1 MPNLSTTTS
10 FHETRNVCDKEL
22 MDRFLAVAHGP
33 DPTWSAPHRKIR
45 LLGSGGQG
53 VVYLSE
59 RCGTDRFALPVA
71 LKFFSPQYHRDAD
84 DYAANMQQVARIA
97 ARVALIQHDN
107 VLDIH
112 NFIEHE
118 GIRVMEM
125 EWVDGLDLG
134 TLMSWPTL
142 DRTKERVSQEQ
153 WQYINNVVVTA
164 GPQQPRLKPGV
175 AIQVLRECLAGLA
188 ALHREGIVHGDIK
201 PSNIMLKR
209 TGNAKVVDI
218 GSAIDF
224 RAGSGVRRFW
234 SPAYA
239 APEILAGEDNSPLS
253 DPASLGY
260 VLIETLAG
268 RSLFSRMDSYAEL
281 LQAKKKL
288 GTQLPDLLPKEV
300 SCNELLLYLC
310 KRLIAFDPS
319 KRFRSA
325 EAADLGR
332 RGAAAFH
339 RQLVKGDLSSEYEND
354 LRVWLEQLG

>member
-1 MPNLSTTTS
+1 MPNLLSTTS
-10 FHETRNVCDKEL
+10 FRETPSVCGKEL
-22 MDRFLAVAHGP
+22 MDRFLAVAHGAA
-33 DPTWSAPHRKIR
+33 PTWSTSHRKIR

-53 VVYLSE
+53 VVYLGE
-59 RCGTDRFALPVA
+59 RCGTDSFALPVA
-71 LKFFSPQYHRDAD
+71 LKFFSPQHHRDAD

-118 GIRVMEM
+118 GIRIMEM
-125 EWVDGLDLG
+125 EWVDGFDLG
-134 TLMSWPTL
+134 TLVTVQTL
-142 DRTKERVSQEQ
+142 DRTRQRVRQEQ
-153 WQYINNVVVTA
+153 WQYINSVVVTA
-164 GPQQPRLKPGV
+164 GPQQPRLKPGI

-224 RAGSGVRRFW
+224 RSGNGGRRFW

-239 APEILAGEDNSPLS
+239 APEILDGGENSPLS
-253 DPASLGY
+253 DLASLGY
-260 VLIETLAG
+260 LLIELLAG
-268 RSLFSRMDSYAEL
+268 RSLFRGLDSYAEL
-281 LQAKKKL
+281 LKAKKKL
-288 GTQLPDLLPKEV
+288 VAQLPDLLPEEV

-325 EAADLGR
+325 EVADLGR

-339 RQLVKGDLSSEYEND
+339 RQLVKGDLASEYEND